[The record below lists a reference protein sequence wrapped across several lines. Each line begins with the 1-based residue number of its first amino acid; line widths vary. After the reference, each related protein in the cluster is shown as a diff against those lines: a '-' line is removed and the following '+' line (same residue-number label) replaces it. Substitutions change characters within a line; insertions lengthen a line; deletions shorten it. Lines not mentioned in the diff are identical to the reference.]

1 MSQQDKR
8 SRRRRPSDE
17 RNDVRRK
24 KRHSNRKNTSDRHR
38 RRRKVKKRENK
49 LSRTIGLV
57 LAIVQLIATGI
68 FMAGIFKLNMLPT
81 KYVVAAT
88 VALVLFWG
96 VILASQFFSKK
107 NAITGKVISVLIT
120 VLLIF
125 SSYYLFKVSGTV
137 SKISGGEYKLD
148 KVVVSV
154 MADDSAEAIKDAK
167 NYTFGV
173 QYKMNGDQIKQ
184 TVQAINEELGTEI
197 KTEEYDTLAEQAEA
211 LHDGKVDAIIY
222 NQGFTGVLEEA
233 FEGYEDNTKVIYSHD
248 IKTEI
253 EDTSSDVEVKNDTF
267 SVYISGID
275 VYGAIETNSRILP
288 PALIAVTVSMTI
300 FPLSTGLM
308 VSLDPFCPL
317 ENIDIEFMDR
327 KPNFWALIP
336 LYCEMLMSSD
346 RIPEDYDMS
355 HLRTIGAGAE
365 AMNDR
370 KYAEVEEFFHK
381 HNVQAKLSAGYGQ
394 SEGCS
399 NFTLPNPMFP
409 LEDGCVGM
417 PMTATVLGVF
427 DKDLNEL
434 NYGESGELCMTGP
447 SMMLHYSGWRGEEL
461 TEQTLIEHSDGN
473 TWLHT
478 GDEAYITEQG
488 IVHILGRGE
497 IKAYGDKPLHVM
509 RMETKTVRTPGVKD
523 GFFCL
528 VPDQEHEGYY
538 RPYLFV
544 ILDGTKTL
552 EEVAELLK
560 DTLEEHEYPVE
571 IREITERP
579 YFHFKTDR
587 KGLTAQILKELEQAK
602 EEK

>member
-1 MSQQDKR
+1 
-8 SRRRRPSDE
+8 
-17 RNDVRRK
+17 
-24 KRHSNRKNTSDRHR
+24 
-38 RRRKVKKRENK
+38 
-49 LSRTIGLV
+49 
-57 LAIVQLIATGI
+57 
-68 FMAGIFKLNMLPT
+68 
-81 KYVVAAT
+81 
-88 VALVLFWG
+88 
-96 VILASQFFSKK
+96 
-107 NAITGKVISVLIT
+107 
-120 VLLIF
+120 
-125 SSYYLFKVSGTV
+125 
-137 SKISGGEYKLD
+137 
-148 KVVVSV
+148 
-154 MADDSAEAIKDAK
+154 
-167 NYTFGV
+167 
-173 QYKMNGDQIKQ
+173 
-184 TVQAINEELGTEI
+184 
-197 KTEEYDTLAEQAEA
+197 
-211 LHDGKVDAIIY
+211 
-222 NQGFTGVLEEA
+222 
-233 FEGYEDNTKVIYSHD
+233 
-248 IKTEI
+248 
-253 EDTSSDVEVKNDTF
+253 
-267 SVYISGID
+267 
-275 VYGAIETNSRILP
+275 
-288 PALIAVTVSMTI
+288 
-300 FPLSTGLM
+300 
-308 VSLDPFCPL
+308 
-317 ENIDIEFMDR
+317 
-327 KPNFWALIP
+327 
-336 LYCEMLMSSD
+336 
-346 RIPEDYDMS
+346 
-355 HLRTIGAGAE
+355 
-365 AMNDR
+365 
-370 KYAEVEEFFHK
+370 
-381 HNVQAKLSAGYGQ
+381 
-394 SEGCS
+394 
-399 NFTLPNPMFP
+399 
-409 LEDGCVGM
+409 M

-461 TEQTLIEHSDGN
+461 TEQTLVEHPDGN

>member
-1 MSQQDKR
+1 MYKVAVITMGIRLDDEKGYTRFR
-8 SRRRRPSDE
+8 SVCEFLADAGYQVDLITTTFQHWEKAQRDLE
-17 RNDVRRK
+17 K
-24 KRHSNRKNTSDRHR
+24 IKNE
-38 RRRKVKKRENK
+38 KYKFGVKFIYEP
-49 LSRTIGLV
+49 G
-57 LAIVQLIATGI
+57 
-68 FMAGIFKLNMLPT
+68 
-81 KYVVAAT
+81 Y
-88 VALVLFWG
+88 
-96 VILASQFFSKK
+96 KK
-107 NAITGKVISVLIT
+107 NIDLRR
-120 VLLIF
+120 
-125 SSYYLFKVSGTV
+125 
-137 SKISGGEYKLD
+137 
-148 KVVVSV
+148 
-154 MADDSAEAIKDAK
+154 
-167 NYTFGV
+167 
-173 QYKMNGDQIKQ
+173 
-184 TVQAINEELGTEI
+184 
-197 KTEEYDTLAEQAEA
+197 
-211 LHDGKVDAIIY
+211 
-222 NQGFTGVLEEA
+222 
-233 FEGYEDNTKVIYSHD
+233 IYSHRIAAKNLMNLLEKEGDYDLLYAEIPPNDVALAAAEYAKKKGIPFVADVNDLWPEAMRMIID
-248 IKTEI
+248 IPVISDIIFYSLLRDAEKVYRLASGVIGTSDEYRDRPFKRRNRDIPRETVYVGNELTVFDAGAAQRTAEI
-253 EDTSSDVEVKNDTF
+253 VKDKEEFWVSYAGTIGTSYDIRTMVLAGEELAKRGMPQ
-267 SVYISGID
+267 IKIKILG
-275 VYGAIETNSRILP
+275 GGPILP

-336 LYCEMLMSSD
+336 LYCEMLMSSE

-399 NFTLPNPMFP
+399 NLTLPNPMFP

-461 TEQTLIEHSDGN
+461 TEQTLVEHPDGN

>member
-1 MSQQDKR
+1 
-8 SRRRRPSDE
+8 
-17 RNDVRRK
+17 
-24 KRHSNRKNTSDRHR
+24 
-38 RRRKVKKRENK
+38 
-49 LSRTIGLV
+49 
-57 LAIVQLIATGI
+57 
-68 FMAGIFKLNMLPT
+68 
-81 KYVVAAT
+81 
-88 VALVLFWG
+88 
-96 VILASQFFSKK
+96 
-107 NAITGKVISVLIT
+107 
-120 VLLIF
+120 
-125 SSYYLFKVSGTV
+125 
-137 SKISGGEYKLD
+137 
-148 KVVVSV
+148 
-154 MADDSAEAIKDAK
+154 
-167 NYTFGV
+167 
-173 QYKMNGDQIKQ
+173 
-184 TVQAINEELGTEI
+184 
-197 KTEEYDTLAEQAEA
+197 
-211 LHDGKVDAIIY
+211 
-222 NQGFTGVLEEA
+222 
-233 FEGYEDNTKVIYSHD
+233 
-248 IKTEI
+248 
-253 EDTSSDVEVKNDTF
+253 
-267 SVYISGID
+267 
-275 VYGAIETNSRILP
+275 
-288 PALIAVTVSMTI
+288 
-300 FPLSTGLM
+300 M

-336 LYCEMLMSSD
+336 LYCEMLMSSE

-399 NFTLPNPMFP
+399 NLTLPNPMFP

-461 TEQTLIEHSDGN
+461 TEQTLVEHPDGN